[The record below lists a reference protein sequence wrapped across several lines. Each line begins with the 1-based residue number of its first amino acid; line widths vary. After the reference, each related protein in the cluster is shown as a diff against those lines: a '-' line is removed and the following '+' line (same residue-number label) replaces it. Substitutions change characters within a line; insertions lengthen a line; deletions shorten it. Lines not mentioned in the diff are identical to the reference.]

1 MCDVLFVWT
10 ALSNMFG
17 ARMRTTLAQ
26 WLVSI
31 DTASCLRTSL
41 VQYLKMANEEEASM
55 DVAELRENETE
66 DTPSRKRKQSKAKAR
81 KWNDEETDLL
91 IDLLEQNGCLW
102 DVFSKEY
109 HLRDK
114 RDQVYETMQE
124 ELGISIADIKY
135 KITGLRSQLGRE
147 VAKTNQKKSGQG
159 VGENYKSAWIYWDR
173 LQFLMPVIKAG
184 KSKDSLQASVDRQSS
199 VSPDTKQIEEDV
211 QNDTE
216 NQENESQTTPRA
228 KLPKRKT
235 EQELTS
241 KKHALL
247 DRCLHV
253 LQEPMQSQEKQCH
266 FSMHIAEKLASFD
279 RRTRL
284 IAEKRINDIIFELEM
299 GDHSQS
305 PAFPRHPGNSMQY
318 SSSDCSQGSY
328 MGMLQ
333 SQAPHYHNF

>member
-1 MCDVLFVWT
+1 
-10 ALSNMFG
+10 MFG

-124 ELGISIADIKY
+124 ELGISICY
-135 KITGLRSQLGRE
+135 
-147 VAKTNQKKSGQG
+147 
-159 VGENYKSAWIYWDR
+159 ENC
-173 LQFLMPVIKAG
+173 V
-184 KSKDSLQASVDRQSS
+184 
-199 VSPDTKQIEEDV
+199 T
-211 QNDTE
+211 
-216 NQENESQTTPRA
+216 QT
-228 KLPKRKT
+228 
-235 EQELTS
+235 
-241 KKHALL
+241 
-247 DRCLHV
+247 
-253 LQEPMQSQEKQCH
+253 
-266 FSMHIAEKLASFD
+266 
-279 RRTRL
+279 
-284 IAEKRINDIIFELEM
+284 
-299 GDHSQS
+299 
-305 PAFPRHPGNSMQY
+305 
-318 SSSDCSQGSY
+318 
-328 MGMLQ
+328 
-333 SQAPHYHNF
+333 